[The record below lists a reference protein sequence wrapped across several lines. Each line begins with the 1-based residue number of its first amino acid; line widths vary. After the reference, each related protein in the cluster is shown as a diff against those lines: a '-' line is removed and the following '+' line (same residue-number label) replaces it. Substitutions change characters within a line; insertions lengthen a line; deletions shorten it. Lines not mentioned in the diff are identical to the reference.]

1 MPFVAFMW
9 MIFCKLVKS
18 YLVPLKN
25 FKKTKTNRTIRFEIP
40 EKKKIKKVTHPHHD
54 PLIRTSV
61 THVCFY
67 VI

>member
-1 MPFVAFMW
+1 MPLVAFLW
-9 MIFCKLVKS
+9 MIFCKLVKP
-18 YLVPLKN
+18 YLVLLKN
-25 FKKTKTNRTIRFEIP
+25 FKKKQKQTEHFDLKFL
-40 EKKKIKKVTHPHHD
+40 KKKIKKVTHPHHD